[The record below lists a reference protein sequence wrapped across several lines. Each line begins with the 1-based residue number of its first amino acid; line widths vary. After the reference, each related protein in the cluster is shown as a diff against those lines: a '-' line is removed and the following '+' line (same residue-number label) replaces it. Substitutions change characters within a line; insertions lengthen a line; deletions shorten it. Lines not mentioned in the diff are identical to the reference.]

1 MGNILVRHLEG
12 WLEGRVTKINKT
24 YSTMNTFRALLILL
38 VMILMVPSGYTQD
51 TLKSK
56 KLNAMIEKGM
66 KEWQIPGLSAVV
78 VKNGKVVF
86 KKAYGIKDIETKK
99 LVNENTLFS
108 MASTTKSLIAISLG
122 ILVDQ
127 DKVSWEDKVIDHLPS
142 FKLSDPYITANAR
155 VIDLLTHNL
164 GIGNADLLWVIN
176 NLSTAETIDKF
187 KYAKKIYPLR
197 GGFTYQ
203 NIMYAVAGEVIEAVS
218 GQHWS
223 VFVENNILKPLEMT
237 ETQTKSKDIIEAG
250 NFTTPHYNDLD
261 DGVVKID
268 YTFSDQIGAAGMV
281 WSTTNDV
288 SNYLT
293 FLVNDGVFKKD
304 TILQPVTFKYLF
316 KPHSILTENAV
327 YPTNALTKPKWNT
340 YGLGWFQQDYRG
352 NKLDFH
358 TGSLPGLVA
367 IAGIIHDK
375 DVAVYVFANLD
386 HAELRHAIM
395 YKAIDLYAF
404 NDDRRDW
411 HEEIFKLYSG
421 FRDETKEAIKKRDQ
435 GRVMDTS
442 TSLTLDQYSGTYQN
456 KMLGKVNISLVN
468 GQLQIDFNNHL
479 NYKMEH
485 WHYNTFI
492 TNKNSNLSGEL
503 LINFNLKTSGKIK
516 DFEVFE
522 EKFIKKY

>member
-1 MGNILVRHLEG
+1 MYTSRILI
-12 WLEGRVTKINKT
+12 T
-24 YSTMNTFRALLILL
+24 LL
-38 VMILMVPSGYTQD
+38 VTLLLGSTSFAQD
-51 TLKSK
+51 TSKSN
-56 KLNAMIEKGM
+56 KLNAMIEEGM

-86 KKAYGIKDIETKK
+86 KKTYGIKDIETKEP
-99 LVNENTLFS
+99 VDGNTLFS
-108 MASTTKSLIAISLG
+108 MASTTKALIAISLG

-127 DKVSWEDKVIDHLPS
+127 NKISWEDKVIKHLPS

-176 NLSTAETIDKF
+176 NLSTAETIDRF
-187 KYAKKIYPLR
+187 KYAKKTYPLR

-203 NIMYAVAGEVIEAVS
+203 NIMYAVAGELIESVS
-218 GQHWS
+218 GENWT
-223 VFVENNILKPLEMT
+223 VFVENEILKPLEMT
-237 ETQTKSKDIIEAG
+237 RTQTKSIDIKKAG
-250 NFTTPHYNDLD
+250 NYTTPHFNDLD
-261 DGVVKID
+261 DGIVKVD

-281 WSTTNDV
+281 WSTINDV

-293 FLVNDGVFKKD
+293 FLVNDGVFKGD
-304 TILQPVTFKYLF
+304 TIIKPATFQYLF
-316 KPHSILTENAV
+316 KPHSILTKDDV
-327 YPTNALTKPKWNT
+327 YPTNKLTKPKWNT

-358 TGSLPGLVA
+358 TGSLSGLVA

-395 YKAIDLYAF
+395 YKAMDLYAF
-404 NDDRRDW
+404 DDDSRDW
-411 HEEIFKLYSG
+411 HKEIFKLYSG
-421 FRDETKEAIKKRDQ
+421 FRENAKEAKTKRNEE
-435 GRVMDTS
+435 RLMETS
-442 TSLTLDQYSGTYQN
+442 PSLTIDQYTGSYQN
-456 KMLGKVNISLVN
+456 EMLGIVNVSLVN

-485 WHYNTFI
+485 WHYDTFI
-492 TNKNSNLSGEL
+492 TNKDPKWRSEI
-503 LINFNLKTSGKIK
+503 LINFNLNTSGKIEELEAFGEIFTK
-516 DFEVFE
+516 KPLKE
-522 EKFIKKY
+522 EKKE

>member
-1 MGNILVRHLEG
+1 
-12 WLEGRVTKINKT
+12 
-24 YSTMNTFRALLILL
+24 MNTTKTLLTILATFL
-38 VMILMVPSGYTQD
+38 LCSSSFAQD
-51 TLKSK
+51 ASK
-56 KLNAMIEKGM
+56 NNKLNAMIEEGM

-86 KKAYGIKDIETKK
+86 KKTYGIKDIETKEP
-99 LVNENTLFS
+99 VDDNTLFS
-108 MASTTKSLIAISLG
+108 MASTTKALIAISLG

-127 DKVSWEDKVIDHLPS
+127 NKISWEDKVIDHLPL
-142 FKLSDPYITANAR
+142 FQLSDPYITADAR

-164 GIGNADLLWVIN
+164 GIGNADLLWEIN

-187 KYAKKIYPLR
+187 KYAKKTYPIR

-203 NIMYAVAGEVIEAVS
+203 NIMYVVAGELIEAVS
-218 GQHWS
+218 GQHWTA
-223 VFVENNILKPLEMT
+223 FVENEILKPLEMT
-237 ETQTKSKDIIEAG
+237 RTQTKSIDIMKAG
-250 NFTTPHYNDLD
+250 NYTTPHHNDLD
-261 DGVVKID
+261 DGIVKVD

-293 FLVNDGVFKKD
+293 FLVNDGIFKGD
-304 TILQPVTFKYLF
+304 TIIQPATFQYLF
-316 KPHSILTENAV
+316 KPHSILTENDV
-327 YPTNALTKPKWNT
+327 YPTNKLTKPKWNT

-358 TGSLPGLVA
+358 TGSLSGLVA

-395 YKAIDLYAF
+395 YKAMDLYAF
-404 NDDRRDW
+404 NDDNRDW
-411 HEEIFKLYSG
+411 HKEIFKLYAG
-421 FRDETKEAIKKRDQ
+421 FRENAKEAKKKRNE
-435 GRVMDTS
+435 GRIMETRP
-442 TSLTLDQYSGTYQN
+442 SLTLDQYSGTYQN
-456 KMLGKVNISLVN
+456 EMLGIVTITSVN
-468 GQLQIDFNNHL
+468 GQLQIDVNNHL

-492 TNKNSNLSGEL
+492 TNKNPKWRFET
-503 LINFNLKTSGKIK
+503 LINFNLYTSGKIEEL
-516 DFEVFE
+516 EVFG
-522 EKFIKKY
+522 EKFTKKY